1 MAIQLG
7 EITTL
12 SLAASKKASL
22 RTTVP
27 MSVIKQFGLKQRDKL
42 EWTFE
47 VKGGKIIIE
56 VRPIKMSNERI

>member
-1 MAIQLG
+1 MG

-12 SLAASKKASL
+12 TLAASKKASL

-27 MSVIKQFGLKQRDKL
+27 MSVVKHFGLKQGDKL

-47 VKGGKIIIE
+47 VKDGEIVVVIKPIISY
-56 VRPIKMSNERI
+56 R

>member
-1 MAIQLG
+1 MG

-12 SLAASKKASL
+12 TLAASKKASL

-27 MSVIKQFGLKQRDKL
+27 MSVVKHFGLKQGDKL

-47 VKGGKIIIE
+47 IKNEDIVMIVKPISKIQ
-56 VRPIKMSNERI
+56 